1 MLAPHTCDTTW
12 LTPAITLRSNRPVEQ
27 DPLAEIAPG
36 HWIRLK
42 MDRVRLG
49 LSSRLVRMIDVRHRR
64 ENRPTPVANSNELKL
79 TRNDDQKTDGRDG

>member
-27 DPLAEIAPG
+27 DRLAEIAPG

>member
-1 MLAPHTCDTTW
+1 MLSPHTCDTTW

-27 DPLAEIAPG
+27 DRLAEIAPG

-49 LSSRLVRMIDVRHRR
+49 LSSRLVRMLDVGHRR